1 MKKLIFASV
10 IVSSLFFSSCVNVK
24 VSKGD
29 TVNEATKSSI
39 AVREYSV
46 QSVMWQQNA
55 AEWRALCYQA
65 FNIAKFRLDEA
76 IQNTKPTGKKFAI
89 ITDIDE
95 TVLDNSPYNAKL
107 IQKNMEH
114 TSEEWDNW
122 SRLQSA
128 AAIPGAH
135 EFLKYANSKNVEIF
149 YVTNRHEREKGWT
162 LKNMEKVGFPF
173 ADKEHLLLRNETS
186 SKSDRFEKVRSTHTV
201 LLYLGDNLSD
211 FGAIYETPDTDK
223 RNHAA
228 DSMEENWG
236 KNFIVLPNPMYGD
249 WEMKG
254 IYKGKYDWSD
264 VEKDS
269 IRKAS
274 LRTYK

>member
-1 MKKLIFASV
+1 MKKLIFASA
-10 IVSSLFFSSCVNVK
+10 IVTSLFFSSCVNVK

-29 TVNEATKSSI
+29 TVNEANKAPI

-76 IQNTKPTGKKFAI
+76 IKTTENQGKKFAI

-107 IQKNMEH
+107 IQKNEEH
-114 TSEEWDNW
+114 TSEEWDRW
-122 SRLQSA
+122 SALQNA
-128 AAIPGAH
+128 RAIPGSQ
-135 EFLKYANSKNVEIF
+135 EFLKYANSQGIEIF
-149 YVTNRHEREKGWT
+149 YVSNRHQREMEWT
-162 LKNMEKVGFPF
+162 IRNMVKVGFPF
-173 ADKEHLLLRNETS
+173 ADERHLLLRSESS
-186 SKSDRFEKVRSTHTV
+186 SKETRFDKVRESHTV

-211 FGAIYETPDTDK
+211 FGEVYRSPSTDK

-228 DSMEENWG
+228 DLMEDNWG

-254 IYKGKYDWSD
+254 IYKGKYDWSE